1 VPIIVDKEQKR
12 RDIALSCRDLLLE
25 NGIENLTITKIAQ
38 TAGVGKGTIYE
49 YFTNKEDIVFEII
62 SLFLGRYLEELELLI
77 TASMRTRE
85 KLFTFCYTLFGTP
98 QGQKHLDIYKEFLAI
113 SLMRKDTH
121 MLAFSQQ
128 TREAFLVILDR
139 ILAEGVSRGELE
151 ERFAHAAESLIVFSS
166 GLMIESRL
174 EGFDVRAHLEAFLD
188 LLFPDGHTGGVR

>member
-113 SLMRKDTH
+113 SLMRKDAH